1 MPNIA
6 ISADKL
12 TKRFGKFTA
21 VDEVCFEIPYG
32 AIFGFLGANGAGK
45 STTIRMLC
53 GILAPTSGTGTVGGF
68 DVQTQPEEIKT
79 VIGYVSQRFSLYSD
93 LNVVENLTFYGQI
106 YGLEGAELSNRIK
119 DVLTLTG
126 LDRFRQRLAGDL
138 SGGMKQKLAIA
149 NAILHKP
156 KIIFLDEPTAGLDP
170 LSRRAIWELLY
181 QLAEG
186 GTSLFVTTHYMEE
199 AERCNTIAFISDGK
213 LLKIGQPTDLR
224 HELKGKILE
233 VTCQPLMKASRL
245 FLQLRGV
252 RGVTVYGTTLNLNVT
267 DEKAVQERVTACASK
282 EGITISSIK
291 PISASLEDV
300 FSDLDAGR
308 IDVSPPPAG
317 GVRGGGVSDA

>member
-1 MPNIA
+1 MPDTA

-21 VDEVCFEIPYG
+21 VNEVTFEIPYG
-32 AIFGFLGANGAGK
+32 SIFGFLGANGAGK

-53 GILAPTSGTGTVGGF
+53 GILEPTSGNGQVGGF
-68 DVQTQPEEIKT
+68 DVQTQPEQIKT

-93 LNVVENLTFYGQI
+93 LNVAENLLFYGQI
-106 YGLEGAELSNRIK
+106 YGLSGTPLTSRIRE
-119 DVLTLTG
+119 VLALTG
-126 LDRFRQRLAGDL
+126 LDPFRQRLAGDL

-149 NAILHKP
+149 NAILHNP

-213 LLKIGQPTDLR
+213 LLKIGQPSDLR
-224 HELKGKILE
+224 QQLSDQILE
-233 VTCQPLMKASRL
+233 VACQPLMKASRL
-245 FLQLRGV
+245 FLKLEGV

-267 DEKAVQERVTACASK
+267 DQKAVEERVKTSAGK
-282 EGITISSIK
+282 EGIVISSIK
-291 PISASLEDV
+291 SIPASLEDV
-300 FSDLDAGR
+300 FSDLDKGR
-308 IDVSPPPAG
+308 KA
-317 GVRGGGVSDA
+317 DA

>member
-1 MPNIA
+1 MPDIA

-21 VDEVCFEIPYG
+21 VDEVSFEIPYG
-32 AIFGFLGANGAGK
+32 SIFGFLGANGAGK

-53 GILAPTSGTGTVGGF
+53 GILEPTSGNGKVGGF
-68 DVQTQPEEIKT
+68 DVQTQPEEIKD

-106 YGLEGAELSNRIK
+106 YGLEGTALSNRIK
-119 DVLTLTG
+119 EVLILTG

-149 NAILHKP
+149 NAILHQP

-170 LSRRAIWELLY
+170 LSRRSIWELLY

-213 LLKIGQPTDLR
+213 LLKIGQPSILR
-224 HELKGKILE
+224 HELKDQILE

-245 FLQLRGV
+245 FLKLEGV
-252 RGVTVYGTTLNLNVT
+252 RGVTVYGTTLNLNVI
-267 DEKAVQERVTACASK
+267 DQKEAEARVIAAAKK
-282 EGITISSIK
+282 EGVTISSIK
-291 PISASLEDV
+291 SIEASLEDV
-300 FSDLDAGR
+300 FSDLDSR
-308 IDVSPPPAG
+308 TRSKE
-317 GVRGGGVSDA
+317 S

>member
-1 MPNIA
+1 MTKDLMPDIA

-12 TKRFGKFTA
+12 TRRFGKFTA
-21 VDEVCFEIPYG
+21 VDEVSFEIPYG

-53 GILAPTSGTGTVGGF
+53 GILAPTSGNGKVGGF
-68 DVQTQPEEIKT
+68 DVQTQPEQIKT

-93 LNVVENLTFYGQI
+93 LTVTENLLFYGQI
-106 YGLEGAELSNRIK
+106 YGLEGTALSTRIK
-119 DVLTLTG
+119 EVLVMSG
-126 LDRFRQRLAGDL
+126 LDRFYQRLASDL
-138 SGGMKQKLAIA
+138 SGGMKQKLAIV

-170 LSRRAIWELLY
+170 MSRRAIWELLY

-199 AERCNTIAFISDGK
+199 AERCNTIAFIASGK
-213 LLKIGQPTDLR
+213 ILKIGQPTQLKQDLSR
-224 HELKGKILE
+224 SILE
-233 VTCQPLMKASRL
+233 VACRPLMKASRL
-245 FLQLRGV
+245 FAALEGV

-267 DEKAVQERVTACASK
+267 DQKTVETSVRAAAGR
-282 EGITISSIK
+282 EGVEVISIK

-300 FSDLDAGR
+300 FSDLD
-308 IDVSPPPAG
+308 SG
-317 GVRGGGVSDA
+317 GKTDA

>member
-1 MPNIA
+1 MLSLINGGRKGFDMPDIA

-12 TKRFGKFTA
+12 TRRFGKFTA
-21 VDEVCFEIPYG
+21 VDQVSFEIPYG

-53 GILAPTSGTGTVGGF
+53 GILQPTSGNGNVGGF
-68 DVQTQPEEIKT
+68 DVQTQPELIKT
-79 VIGYVSQRFSLYSD
+79 VISYVSQRFSLYSD
-93 LNVVENLTFYGQI
+93 LTVTENLTFYGQI
-106 YGLEGAELSNRIK
+106 YGLDGTALSSRIEEVM
-119 DVLTLTG
+119 VLSG
-126 LDRFRQRLAGDL
+126 LDHYRHRLAGEL
-138 SGGMKQKLAIA
+138 SGGWKQKLAIA

-213 LLKIGQPTDLR
+213 ILKIGQPTQLKHDLSR
-224 HELKGKILE
+224 QILE
-233 VTCQPLMKASRL
+233 VTCRPLMKASRL
-245 FLQLRGV
+245 FSSLEGV

-267 DEKAVQERVTACASK
+267 DQKAVEARIIAAAGK
-282 EGITISSIK
+282 EGVEIDSIK

-300 FSDLDAGR
+300 FSDLD
-308 IDVSPPPAG
+308 S
-317 GVRGGGVSDA
+317 GVAHA

>member
-1 MPNIA
+1 MSNIA

-12 TKRFGKFTA
+12 TRRFGKFTA
-21 VDEVCFEIPYG
+21 VDEVSFEIPYG
-32 AIFGFLGANGAGK
+32 SIFGFLGANGAGK

-53 GILAPTSGTGTVGGF
+53 GILAPTSGNGTVGGF
-68 DVQTQPEEIKT
+68 DVQTQSEQIKT

-93 LNVVENLTFYGQI
+93 LNVAENLIFYGQI
-106 YGLEGAELSNRIK
+106 YGLQGASLQTRIK
-119 DVLTLTG
+119 EVLTITG
-126 LDRFRQRLAGDL
+126 LEPFRGRLAGDL

-213 LLKIGQPTDLR
+213 LLKIGQPSILR
-224 HELKGKILE
+224 HELKDQILE

-245 FLQLRGV
+245 FLKLEGV
-252 RGVTVYGTTLNLNVT
+252 RGVTVYGTTLNLNVI
-267 DEKAVQERVTACASK
+267 DQKEAEARVIAAAKK
-282 EGITISSIK
+282 EGVTISSIK
-291 PISASLEDV
+291 SIEASLEDV
-300 FSDLDAGR
+300 FSDLDSR
-308 IDVSPPPAG
+308 TRSKE
-317 GVRGGGVSDA
+317 S

>member
-1 MPNIA
+1 MPDIA

-12 TKRFGKFTA
+12 TRRFGKFTA
-21 VDEVCFEIPYG
+21 VDEVSFEIPYG

-53 GILAPTSGTGTVGGF
+53 GILAPTSGNGKVGGF
-68 DVQTQPEEIKT
+68 DVQTQPEQIKT

-106 YGLEGAELSNRIK
+106 YGLERDALQHRIK
-119 DVLTLTG
+119 EVLTLTD

-138 SGGMKQKLAIA
+138 SGGMKQKLTIA

-170 LSRRAIWELLY
+170 MSRRAIWELLY

-213 LLKIGQPTDLR
+213 ILKIGQPAQLKQDLSQR
-224 HELKGKILE
+224 ILE
-233 VTCQPLMKASRL
+233 VTCRPLMKASRL
-245 FLQLRGV
+245 FAALEGV
-252 RGVTVYGTTLNLNVT
+252 SGVTVYGTTLNLKVT
-267 DEKAVQERVTACASK
+267 DQKTVEARVLAAAGK
-282 EGITISSIK
+282 EGVEVTLIRS
-291 PISASLEDV
+291 ISASLEDV
-300 FSDLDAGR
+300 FSDLD
-308 IDVSPPPAG
+308 SKG
-317 GVRGGGVSDA
+317 GTHA

>member
-1 MPNIA
+1 MPEIA

-21 VDEVCFEIPYG
+21 VDGISFEIPYG
-32 AIFGFLGANGAGK
+32 SIFGFLGANGAGK

-53 GILAPTSGTGTVGGF
+53 GILEPTSGNGKVGGF
-68 DVQTQPEEIKT
+68 DVQTQPEQIKS

-93 LNVVENLTFYGQI
+93 LNVIENLTFYGQV
-106 YGLEGAELSNRIK
+106 YGLEGRALKDRIK
-119 DVLTLTG
+119 EVLTLTG
-126 LDRFRQRLAGDL
+126 LERFRQRL
-138 SGGMKQKLAIA
+138 SGGWKQKLAIA

-213 LLKIGQPTDLR
+213 LLKIGQPSVLRQDLN
-224 HELKGKILE
+224 GKILE
-233 VTCQPLMKASRL
+233 VACQPLMKASRL
-245 FLQLRGV
+245 FLTLEGV
-252 RGVTVYGTTLNLNVT
+252 RGVTVYGTTLNLNVI
-267 DEKAVQERVTACASK
+267 DEKAVEERVNIAAKK

-291 PISASLEDV
+291 PIAASLEDV
-300 FSDLDAGR
+300 FSELDT
-308 IDVSPPPAG
+308 G
-317 GVRGGGVSDA
+317 GKSDA